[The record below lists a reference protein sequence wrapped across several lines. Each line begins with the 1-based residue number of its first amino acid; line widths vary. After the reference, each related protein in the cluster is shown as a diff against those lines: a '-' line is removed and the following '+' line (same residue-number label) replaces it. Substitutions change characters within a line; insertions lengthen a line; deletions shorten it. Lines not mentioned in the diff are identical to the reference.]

1 MKVAG
6 QMISGGEMMTT
17 RYKQKL
23 VHEGNYVAELDVKL
37 IESDSGWTPL
47 ISLDDAYKLDDVR
60 LALRRGDI
68 KSASRL
74 ARVFSLSPVAA

>member
-1 MKVAG
+1 
-6 QMISGGEMMTT
+6 MISGEEKMTT

-23 VHEGNYVAELDVKL
+23 IHEGNYIAELDVEL
-37 IESDSGWTPL
+37 IEADSGWTPL

-68 KSASRL
+68 KLASRL
-74 ARVFSLSPVAA
+74 ARVFSLTPVTV